1 MSPKTELELRRKIA
15 DLEERIRVLEA
26 GPSQRI
32 EYHYHYQYPQPY
44 YIPPRLPD
52 PWWINPVWCGSTG
65 AATSGPHRIQST
77 ATGAIT
83 IS

>member
-32 EYHYHYQYPQPY
+32 EYHYHYAQPY
-44 YIPPRLPD
+44 YIPPSPYPLFPLY
-52 PWWINPVWCGSTG
+52 PVTCGSGVWAPSALT
-65 AATSGPHRIQST
+65 TQDGPHRLNV
-77 ATGAIT
+77 TGAG
-83 IS
+83 